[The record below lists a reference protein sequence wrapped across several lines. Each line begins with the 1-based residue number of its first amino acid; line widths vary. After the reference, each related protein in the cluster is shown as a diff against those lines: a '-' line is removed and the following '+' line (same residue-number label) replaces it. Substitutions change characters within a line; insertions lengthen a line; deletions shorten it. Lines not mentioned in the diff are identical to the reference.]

1 MSISK
6 TEREEL
12 KNAKDLLENPSIA
25 AKISNEVGKPI
36 DKIMEYLPEGWNTF
50 IGKVVQKTLFKASE
64 GAAFTLKNSTGRKP
78 WNKLHKA
85 GAALSGG
92 IGGFIGFPAL
102 PFEIPIST
110 ALILRSIADIAQST
124 GERISSK
131 ETKIACLE
139 VLALGGSSDSD
150 DAAETGYYSIRAML
164 AKSVSDASKHLAS
177 KGISEDGA
185 PVLVRLIAKIAEKF
199 GVEVSQKVA
208 AQAVPY
214 IGAAAGATV
223 NTIFMSHFQKM
234 ATGHFIIRKLE
245 RKYGKNEIERI
256 YNQI

>member
-6 TEREEL
+6 IEREEL
-12 KNAKDLLENPSIA
+12 KKAKDHLENPSIA
-25 AKISNEVGKPI
+25 AKISNELGKPI
-36 DKIMEYLPEGWNTF
+36 DKIMKYLPEGWSTS

-64 GAAFTLKNSTGRKP
+64 GAAFTLKNSTGKKP
-78 WNKLHKA
+78 WNKLHNA

-92 IGGFIGFPAL
+92 IGGFFGFPAL
-102 PFEIPIST
+102 PFEIPLST
-110 ALILRSIADIAQST
+110 TLILRSIADIARSN

-150 DAAETGYYSIRAML
+150 DAAETGYYSVRAML

-185 PVLVRLIAKIAEKF
+185 PILVRLITKIAEKF

-214 IGAAAGATV
+214 IGAVGGATI

-245 RKYGKNEIERI
+245 RKYGKEEIERI

>member
-1 MSISK
+1 M
-6 TEREEL
+6 
-12 KNAKDLLENPSIA
+12 
-25 AKISNEVGKPI
+25 
-36 DKIMEYLPEGWNTF
+36 
-50 IGKVVQKTLFKASE
+50 
-64 GAAFTLKNSTGRKP
+64 
-78 WNKLHKA
+78 HKA